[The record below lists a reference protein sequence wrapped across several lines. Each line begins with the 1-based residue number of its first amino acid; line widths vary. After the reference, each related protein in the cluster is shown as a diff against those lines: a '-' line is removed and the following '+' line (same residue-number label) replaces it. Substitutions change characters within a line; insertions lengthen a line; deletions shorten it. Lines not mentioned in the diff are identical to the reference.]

1 MKQLEGLKKFE
12 RDSKHR
18 YFIVTGK
25 VDMGKT
31 TSALTR
37 AVFLQD
43 NFCIRD
49 DENIL
54 VVSKE
59 DLSEVLA
66 TVQEDSGRVNT
77 LFSFINSNSI
87 EVLSKKKL
95 MDNCFNELQSLLK
108 SGYRLCDNEVAK
120 GLLLEG
126 INHLRGA
133 VKKLDKIIIT
143 NNIDFL
149 FDEIMYIK
157 EMELNSL
164 REYQE
169 FNRKKRGR
177 TIRKNSRARE
187 HIYALYEWYCNCIAE
202 SNLIDEIDQ
211 FKLIYDNC
219 EYIQKNR
226 YTHIIID
233 NVEELTVKEV
243 GFIRTL
249 LKNVDYSNFVLVRNS
264 HVELEKPW
272 VEHFTKN
279 KSTADFDKEKYKV
292 INCNV
297 LNRRNKKLQIEEIK
311 VIDIETNNVEEDTRG
326 KELMTEEKKDNKF
339 IELYKYIDFKHN
351 VSHDFA
357 IDTSSYE
364 EVILNPDT
372 TSEIIGAKEINKVPV
387 FNEIAAGQPILINDE
402 IEGEFNIPIYWLK
415 GVAQPFILKIKGDS
429 MINVNIEDGD
439 YVVINKQTMANHNEI
454 VAVSIDGE
462 ATLKRLWVKGKKAV
476 LMPEN
481 DKYSPIEIT
490 EDNAYIIGKAVGL
503 IKAVN

>member
-1 MKQLEGLKKFE
+1 MSKLKGLEKFE

-49 DENIL
+49 DENVLII
-54 VVSKE
+54 SKE
-59 DLSEVLA
+59 DLSEVLEE
-66 TVQEDSGRVNT
+66 VQEDSGRIST

-87 EVLSKKKL
+87 EILPKKKL
-95 MDNCFNELQSLLK
+95 INNCFNELQNSLEL
-108 SGYRLCDNEVAK
+108 GYRLCDNEVAK
-120 GLLLEG
+120 GLVLEG
-126 INHLRGA
+126 INHLRA
-133 VKKLDKIIIT
+133 TVKKLDKTIIT
-143 NNIDFL
+143 KNIDFL

-157 EMELNSL
+157 EMEINSL
-164 REYQE
+164 KEYQE

-187 HIYALYEWYCNCIAE
+187 HVYALYEWYCQCIVE
-202 SNLIDEIDQ
+202 SNLIDEVDELNLVNNN
-211 FKLIYDNC
+211 F
-219 EYIQKNR
+219 EYIIKNR
-226 YTHIIID
+226 YAHIIID

-243 GFIRTL
+243 GFIRKL

-264 HVELEKPW
+264 YVELEKPW

-292 INCNV
+292 INCNI
-297 LNRRNKKLQIEEIK
+297 LNKTNKKVKAEEIK
-311 VIDIETNNVEEDTRG
+311 AESVESDTRG
-326 KELMTEEKKDNKF
+326 KELMVEEKKNNKF

-357 IDTSSYE
+357 IDTSSYDE
-364 EVILNPDT
+364 LILNPDT
-372 TSEIIGAKEINKVPV
+372 TSEIIGEKEINKVPV

-402 IEGEFNIPIYWLK
+402 VEGEFNIPVYWLK

-454 VAVSIDGE
+454 VAVSIEGE
-462 ATLKRLWVKGKKAV
+462 ATLKRLWIKGKKAV